1 MADVEQ
7 LITKA
12 KSFGIRII
20 MDLVVNHTSDQHS
33 WFLEAEKGN
42 KKYQNYYIWQKEPPN
57 TLQSFFGGT
66 AWTFNEKQNRYYLHL
81 FSKHQPDLNWENPNM
96 RTEIWEMMRFWIDK
110 GIGGFRLDVID
121 LIGKQPEKEVLGNG
135 PNLHTYLQEMHREV
149 LKETDLVTIGE
160 TGSVTP
166 ETAPLYTCLLYT
178 SDAAD
183 D

>member
-1 MADVEQ
+1 MNKDNKVNIPWWQSAVFYQIYPKSFQDSNHDGIGDINGIVSRLPYLHQLGIDAIWLSPVYSSPNVDNGYDIDNYYAILAEFGTMADVEQ

-42 KKYQNYYIWQKEPPN
+42 KKYQDYYIWQKEPPN

-81 FSKHQPDLNWENPNM
+81 FSKHQPDLN
-96 RTEIWEMMRFWIDK
+96 
-110 GIGGFRLDVID
+110 
-121 LIGKQPEKEVLGNG
+121 
-135 PNLHTYLQEMHREV
+135 
-149 LKETDLVTIGE
+149 
-160 TGSVTP
+160 
-166 ETAPLYTCLLYT
+166 
-178 SDAAD
+178 
-183 D
+183 